1 MMMQTLNTT
10 LMKHI
15 PGDTNPWPSL
25 QKVVLYEGSIAEMDP
40 CLKSPDLA
48 TCIEVSTALSFSI
61 SSYFVNSIGNALFF
75 EVNGVLSTLL
85 RKLSDPVSPLIASHT
100 CFKFV
105 RMSVEIVFLLTDS
118 ETAAEMT
125 VSHIFM
131 LRYFHLLNFTHIL
144 HI

>member
-1 MMMQTLNTT
+1 MIVMMMQTLNTT

-61 SSYFVNSIGNALFF
+61 SLYFVNSSGNALLVK
-75 EVNGVLSTLL
+75 VNVVLSILL
-85 RKLSDPVSPLIASHT
+85 RKLSDLVSP
-100 CFKFV
+100 
-105 RMSVEIVFLLTDS
+105 
-118 ETAAEMT
+118 
-125 VSHIFM
+125 
-131 LRYFHLLNFTHIL
+131 
-144 HI
+144 